1 MCVCVSGCLEERGQ
15 GVAEPKRNIQREKP
29 VILSVFMQ
37 ACVYDPTVN
46 QSMLGAILCLLS
58 CRVPHADTAWLMWL
72 PWVGDS
78 ACNQAPACNHPP
90 FLFICSFTEGQS
102 CCQTCKLQ
110 HWGGRGW
117 YEGKGGSGAAPQ
129 ESLEVSPPYNAKN
142 DTSLAGAR
150 GPDCQLQQIVG
161 HCSWQN
167 VTPSTLQT
175 KQDPPL
181 KGMLPNVPW
190 CTCAGAGR
198 DKWPFTSH

>member
-58 CRVPHADTAWLMWL
+58 CWVPHADTAWLMWL

-110 HWGGRGW
+110 HWGGRGR

-150 GPDCQLQQIVG
+150 GPDCQLPEDAFPELMNLRGTPAFFIKIN
-161 HCSWQN
+161 QN
-167 VTPSTLQT
+167 
-175 KQDPPL
+175 K
-181 KGMLPNVPW
+181 K
-190 CTCAGAGR
+190 
-198 DKWPFTSH
+198 TSPTHK